1 MAPVTASDSAAT
13 VRRGPGR
20 LGIRLALAFVG
31 IALAAIAV
39 LAVLTLLASRSE
51 VSALVER
58 QQEARAGEVAAALAE
73 AYRATGSWAGA
84 DLRAAYA
91 LAAADGAALQV
102 RDTAGRIVSRPQ
114 HAMAEMMTRLHGGG
128 PGTALGPPLTVAVT
142 ASGRR
147 VGTAVLRFPAG
158 SLPAPERE
166 VRDALA
172 RTVLIGSGLAALLA
186 LVVAAA
192 VSRRITRPLVDLTA
206 ALRRFERGDRAA
218 RVGLGA
224 SPGELGELADAF
236 DRMAGTLAREE
247 SLRRA
252 LVADVAH
259 ELRTPVTILRAYC
272 EELVDGVAEPTPERL
287 ASLHDE
293 VLRLGTI
300 VDDLATL
307 ASAEAAGLRLERQV
321 VGLDRVAGDAA
332 ELLRPWFAASELEL
346 RLELEPVEVEGDP
359 GRLGQVVTNLLT
371 NALKFTPPGGR
382 VTLAVSSQ
390 GALARLSVTDTGPGI
405 PPEELPHV
413 FERFWRGSRAAG
425 VGGSGIG
432 LAVVAELVHA
442 HSGRV
447 DVASTIGEGTAF
459 TVLVPRAH
467 VPGA

>member
-1 MAPVTASDSAAT
+1 MAPATVSDSAAMAEHGLARIG
-13 VRRGPGR
+13 V
-20 LGIRLALAFVG
+20 RLALAFVG
-31 IALAAIAV
+31 VALAAIAV

-58 QQEARAGEVAAALAE
+58 QHEARAQDVAAALAQ
-73 AYRATGSWAGA
+73 AYEDAGSSWAGA
-84 DLRAAYA
+84 DLRTAYV
-91 LAAADGAALQV
+91 LAAVGGAVLEVRDGAGQIA
-102 RDTAGRIVSRPQ
+102 ARPP
-114 HAMAEMMTRLHGGG
+114 AMAGLMGRMHGGG
-128 PGTALGPPLTVAVT
+128 PASVLGSPMTVAVT
-142 ASGRR
+142 ANGEQ
-147 VGTAVLRFPAG
+147 VGTASLRFPSS

-172 RTVLIGSGLAALLA
+172 RTVLLGSGFAALLA
-186 LVVAAA
+186 LGVAAA

-206 ALRRFERGDRAA
+206 AVQRFERGDRTA
-218 RVGLGA
+218 RAGSGG
-224 SPGELGELADAF
+224 SPGELGELAHAF
-236 DRMAGTLAREE
+236 DRMADTLVRED

-272 EELVDGVAEPTPERL
+272 EEMVDGVAEPTVERL

-300 VDDLATL
+300 VDDLETL
-307 ASAEAAGLRLERQV
+307 AAAEAAGLRLERTL

-332 ELLRPWFAASELEL
+332 ELLRPWFAAAELQL
-346 RLELEPVEVEGDP
+346 QLELEPAEVEGDP

-382 VTLAVSSQ
+382 VTLAVAPQ
-390 GALARLSVTDTGPGI
+390 GELARLSVTDTGPGI
-405 PPEELPHV
+405 PAEEVTRV
-413 FERFWRGSRAAG
+413 FDRFWRGSHATG

-432 LAVVAELVHA
+432 LAVVAELVRA

-447 DVASTIGEGTAF
+447 DVASTVGQGAVF
-459 TVLVPRAH
+459 TVLLARA
-467 VPGA
+467 PGHRA